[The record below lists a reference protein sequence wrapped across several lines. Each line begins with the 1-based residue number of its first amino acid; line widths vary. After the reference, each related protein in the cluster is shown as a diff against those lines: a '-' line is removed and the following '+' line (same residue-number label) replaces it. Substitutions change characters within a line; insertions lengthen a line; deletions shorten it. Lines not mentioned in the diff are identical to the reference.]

1 MPIDFPS
8 IVCTEDTIWGSPRI
22 DGRRLAVGDVMSTLK
37 YGGLHEALI
46 DFELSRSEVSQ
57 ALQYCSTLQC
67 KTNALKVFCHNCSL
81 RRQQE
86 GPLDT
91 SDLEEIKGE
100 NTVQVR
106 GPGFIFFG
114 SMEELLDDWK
124 GQDWWTIAADLSI
137 DLRAELFGLQDQN

>member
-1 MPIDFPS
+1 
-8 IVCTEDTIWGSPRI
+8 
-22 DGRRLAVGDVMSTLK
+22 MSTLK